1 MCKKLFYLTCLVLVA
16 GMVEIAS
23 AELIAQWKL
32 DDGSGTIA
40 KDSAGGYDGTLMGD
54 TSWVAEGKLGGAL
67 QFDGDGDYVD
77 CGNDPIFNPEG
88 SFSVTFWAYIS
99 DWGDPWGR
107 SMIGKGGD
115 SDRGGWSVRRF
126 EDDTIDFCGAGLE
139 GDG

>member
-1 MCKKLFYLTCLVLVA
+1 MYKKLIYLTCLVFIVSMA
-16 GMVEIAS
+16 GNAS

-40 KDSAGGYDGTLMGD
+40 KDSAGGYDGTLMGN

-88 SFSVTFWAYIS
+88 SFSVTLWAYIS

-115 SDRGGWSVRRF
+115 ADRGGWSVRRF
-126 EDDTIDFCGAGLE
+126 EDDTIDFCGAGLV